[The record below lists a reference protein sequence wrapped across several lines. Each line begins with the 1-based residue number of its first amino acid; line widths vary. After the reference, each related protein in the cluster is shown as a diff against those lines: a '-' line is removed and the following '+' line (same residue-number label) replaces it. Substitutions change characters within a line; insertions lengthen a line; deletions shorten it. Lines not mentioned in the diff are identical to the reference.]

1 METRRAFYL
10 ETKTCVV
17 CGKEF
22 KAARSTAKYCPGGVC
37 RQKAKRDR
45 DVLATRTRTVINL
58 LWEIEHTQEDRSFKT
73 TQLSQIKM
81 ALDRAIE
88 ANSKGKLNP

>member
-1 METRRAFYL
+1 METRRAYRF
-10 ETKTCVV
+10 EKTCVV
-17 CGKEF
+17 CGQTFE
-22 KAARSTAKYCPGGVC
+22 AARSTAKYCPGGAC

-45 DVLATRTRTVINL
+45 DVLTERTRMVINL
-58 LWEIEHTQEDRSFKT
+58 LWEIEHTLEDRSFKT
-73 TQLSQIKM
+73 SQLSQIKM